1 MKSLMQA
8 GKVWQPA
15 NSENEKRV
23 SRALGLIGLAF
34 SIYLLKF
41 LFTETYISDITR
53 LRAVIIIP
61 LLLFVIIKF
70 FKGVSI
76 SWMLRGLLR
85 HWIPTLMFL
94 ILYSCFAAIFYMI
107 FTDNLIEEISI
118 SLSGVAMLSLAV
130 VFYSYFVGEANAS
143 RQKIVEE
150 KLLSKTIS
158 TEQKIQ
164 RTYFLFM
171 KFLWIGFI
179 FGGIFALLYAIGVA
193 DWFVAEAL
201 GW

>member
-1 MKSLMQA
+1 MKSLMHA

-34 SIYLLKF
+34 SIYFLKF
-41 LFTETYISDITR
+41 LFTESYVSEITK
-53 LRAVIIIP
+53 LRAVITIP
-61 LLLFVIIKF
+61 LLLFVLFKF

-76 SWMLRGLLR
+76 SWLIRGLLK

-107 FTDNLIEEISI
+107 FTDNLEEEISI
-118 SLSGVAMLSLAV
+118 SLSGLAILALAI
-130 VFYSYFVGEANAS
+130 VFYSYFAGEANAAK
-143 RQKIVEE
+143 QKIEE
-150 KLLSKTIS
+150 DKLLSKTTS
-158 TEQKIQ
+158 TEQKIKQ
-164 RTYFLFM
+164 SYFLFM
-171 KFLWIGFI
+171 KLLWIGFI
-179 FGGIFALLYAIGVA
+179 LAGIFALLYAIGVA